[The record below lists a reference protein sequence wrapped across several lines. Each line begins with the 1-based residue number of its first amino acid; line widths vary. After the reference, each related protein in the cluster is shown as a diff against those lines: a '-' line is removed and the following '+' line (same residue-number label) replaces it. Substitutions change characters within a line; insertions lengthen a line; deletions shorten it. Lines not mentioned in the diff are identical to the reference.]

1 MFALKKNQLRYV
13 FVRMCGRSNSR

>member
-1 MFALKKNQLRYV
+1 MFALKKNPLRYV